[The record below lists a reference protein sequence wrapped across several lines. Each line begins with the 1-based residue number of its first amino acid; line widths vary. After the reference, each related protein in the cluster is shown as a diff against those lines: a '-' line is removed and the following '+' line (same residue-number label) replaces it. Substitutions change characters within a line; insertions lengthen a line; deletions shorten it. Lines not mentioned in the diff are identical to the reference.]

1 MATLYT
7 PSKRKIGS
15 GYIYFAPHA
24 TAGDEAGVP
33 FDGEIALTSMW
44 TLALAKAE
52 ATALGGASADME
64 FNHEVDFVL
73 DEIAQEGYP
82 VQGFSASGKATFK
95 FTLNAGN
102 ADKLAFA
109 VGLCFIDGTNPL
121 TDTNVLATDDDAD
134 SLLVGVRKPSL
145 ITLLSVVRNSQVSE
159 DWFDCIYMPRVQID
173 PSFTLAFAKKTVREV
188 EVTAHVM
195 ASHQDGTTGGSTD
208 SEDMYIDANDSFACA
223 KILHQTDTD

>member
-1 MATLYT
+1 MGSLYT
-7 PSKRKIGS
+7 PTKRKIGS

-24 TAGDEAGVP
+24 TTGDEAGVP
-33 FDGEIALTSMW
+33 FDGEKALTAMW
-44 TLALAKAE
+44 VLALAKAE

-64 FNHEVDFVL
+64 FIHEAEWIL
-73 DEIAQEGYP
+73 DEISQEGYP
-82 VQGFSASGKATFK
+82 VQGFAASGKATFK

-109 VGLCFIDGTNPL
+109 VGLCFVSGTNPAQES
-121 TDTNVLATDDDAD
+121 DVLGSDDDAD
-134 SLLVGVRKPSL
+134 TLLVGVRKPSL
-145 ITLLSVVRNSQVSE
+145 ITLLSVVRNSQVSG

-173 PSFTLAFAKKTVREV
+173 PSFTLAFAKKAVREV

-208 SEDMYIDANDSFACA
+208 SEDMYIDPNDSFACA
-223 KILHQTDTD
+223 KILYQTAT